1 MIQAVEIE
9 VVGRHPL
16 IVPIDSMLRAIAD
29 HAAGQPPAADVTQ
42 RERDREA
49 FLLRICSLR
58 LVARM
63 HNMNL
68 PACLVALQHGP
79 GFAKLVGDVHAIR
92 SQASPRKVSG
102 GPGELVT
109 VVIVFARNP
118 MSSPPIET
126 AHLFRK
132 NDLRLESAL
141 QRYEAEG
148 LNPTC
153 SVIQMLA
160 ADFATC
166 PSLNV
171 VPAAPAAESVA
182 GKARAT

>member
-9 VVGRHPL
+9 IVGRHPL
-16 IVPIDSMLRAIAD
+16 IVPIDAVLRTIAD
-29 HAAGQPPAADVTQ
+29 QAAEHRPAADVRQ
-42 RERDREA
+42 RECDREA

-58 LVARM
+58 LVAW
-63 HNMNL
+63 MNDL
-68 PACLVALQHGP
+68 SVPARLVALQHGP
-79 GFAKLVGDVHAIR
+79 GIAKLLGDVQVIR
-92 SQASPRKVSG
+92 SQASPCKVSG
-102 GPGELVT
+102 VRGELVT

-118 MSSPPIET
+118 VSSPPVET

-160 ADFATC
+160 VDFATC

-171 VPAAPAAESVA
+171 VPAAQSAEPVVGEA
-182 GKARAT
+182 GAV